1 MKSNVY
7 YNNDDYNETNKTII
21 GKLVLND
28 GQPCYNSTE
37 KLWRKFDSKEATET
51 HLQCEFEV
59 FGRYSDERYEQKG
72 NILLI

>member
-37 KLWRKFDSKEATET
+37 KIMEK
-51 HLQCEFEV
+51 
-59 FGRYSDERYEQKG
+59 
-72 NILLI
+72 I